1 MNIWF
6 CSYSTWEANTDL
18 KDPSLQDVQTKVS
31 DVVLGKEKPV
41 EETDPEYE
49 KLKHY
54 IFGLEDHLAET
65 QKQAFRLVKRHRGS
79 IFRGTYFIN
88 YLSCAVVWSVNLE
101 LMVMLCA
108 FFAPRTG
115 TVIVWLWEGYEALR
129 CLRRKFSWKG
139 FFRAWCKVRVV
150 IDKVTEG
157 GALLNLVSSLFATSY
172 VQLVHKF
179 YLMLNTLFSCRLTT
193 F

>member
-1 MNIWF
+1 M
-6 CSYSTWEANTDL
+6 
-18 KDPSLQDVQTKVS
+18 QTKVS

-88 YLSCAVVWSVNLE
+88 YLSCAVV
-101 LMVMLCA
+101 
-108 FFAPRTG
+108 
-115 TVIVWLWEGYEALR
+115 
-129 CLRRKFSWKG
+129 
-139 FFRAWCKVRVV
+139 
-150 IDKVTEG
+150 
-157 GALLNLVSSLFATSY
+157 
-172 VQLVHKF
+172 
-179 YLMLNTLFSCRLTT
+179 
-193 F
+193 